1 MENNSKWIVYC
12 TTCNINKKIYIGVHK
27 TNPDIFDG
35 YLGCGANINK
45 PSSYNKGKTHL
56 HNAIL
61 KYGTSA
67 FYRQTIKEFF
77 KDGSCRNNQP
87 IITSLEPATLLATS
101 PEERPS

>member
-1 MENNSKWIVYC
+1 MKYIVYQ
-12 TTCNINKKIYIGVHK
+12 TTNKINKKIYIGVHE
-27 TNPDIFDG
+27 TEDPNIFDG

-67 FYRQTIKEFF
+67 FIII
-77 KDGSCRNNQP
+77 NN
-87 IITSLEPATLLATS
+87 
-101 PEERPS
+101 

>member
-1 MENNSKWIVYC
+1 MKYIVYL
-12 TTCNINKKIYIGVHK
+12 TTNKINNKIYIGVHE
-27 TNPDIFDG
+27 TENPDIFDG

-67 FYRQTIKEFF
+67 FYRQTIKEFDNENINVIF
-77 KDGSCRNNQP
+77 VCFLD
-87 IITSLEPATLLATS
+87 EDYLLYLNLLK
-101 PEERPS
+101 